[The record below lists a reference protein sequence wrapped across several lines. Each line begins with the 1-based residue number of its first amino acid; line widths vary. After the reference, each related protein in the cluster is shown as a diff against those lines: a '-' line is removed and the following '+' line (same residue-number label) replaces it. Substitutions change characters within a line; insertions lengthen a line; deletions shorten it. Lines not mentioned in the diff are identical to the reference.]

1 MTHQISVNLKSRL
14 REMRGGE
21 RRERNTRGGVRE
33 RNTRGGEGLFVSKE
47 FVTGR
52 VSQADLPTLYV
63 DNLPGDI
70 HKVWIYNLFARYGK
84 IRDLFIPN
92 KVSKTTGQKFGFVR
106 FSSEKEADQAVE
118 GINGAWVWGFELV
131 VKYASYSKTTKRS
144 PHRFKEQE
152 QSNVQ
157 LKRANFQSCLQQN
170 GKIGQGNRPRGGLKQ
185 QVNGGH
191 PPNRSY
197 AHRHQESKEIR
208 GKEIWRRKGTEET
221 SKQGDQ
227 NGVGMSGKLEII
239 HSVRADPVGN
249 GWLFRSAVG
258 CMRRLISAP
267 ELQEVI
273 MKEYHKEV
281 QVRPMG
287 GRFLLLTFQSEEIRD
302 EAVKGK
308 WLMAYLEE
316 MKPRNGEPSRD
327 ERFVWIA
334 CYGMPLNAWNVSSF
348 KSIGSKWGHFVEVD
362 DVTLRDSSFLKGRM
376 LVATEQSCK
385 IEGKVQLFVG
395 SSNYMV
401 RVEEEDTFRTVV
413 SDKQHQA
420 SVLGLA
426 EKDDDVEGNKT
437 KGIKHK
443 VNLTGKATEEGEESF
458 GKEKEKALQH
468 PFVRENFLNKA
479 TVNAPLQQ
487 DQHSVIPMAANL
499 LVLEA
504 DGSMDARC
512 SNMSHGIESIVEDSE
527 GLLQDRLQAHNEAVS
542 KENPIENKATEENK
556 STEEENNINTQRQPI
571 FLSGPVLI
579 GSKSKWR
586 ASQLEG
592 INLQVEL
599 DPRSQRKSLRS
610 QLYEDCMSPGE
621 GVVPDTQERFQNL
634 VQSELNITKEAG
646 RRLGVDFSEVDCRM
660 MKNMIES
667 ETNKFFLLQR
677 NNQSSQAGVQ

>member
-1 MTHQISVNLKSRL
+1 
-14 REMRGGE
+14 
-21 RRERNTRGGVRE
+21 
-33 RNTRGGEGLFVSKE
+33 
-47 FVTGR
+47 
-52 VSQADLPTLYV
+52 
-63 DNLPGDI
+63 
-70 HKVWIYNLFARYGK
+70 
-84 IRDLFIPN
+84 
-92 KVSKTTGQKFGFVR
+92 
-106 FSSEKEADQAVE
+106 
-118 GINGAWVWGFELV
+118 
-131 VKYASYSKTTKRS
+131 
-144 PHRFKEQE
+144 
-152 QSNVQ
+152 
-157 LKRANFQSCLQQN
+157 
-170 GKIGQGNRPRGGLKQ
+170 
-185 QVNGGH
+185 
-191 PPNRSY
+191 
-197 AHRHQESKEIR
+197 
-208 GKEIWRRKGTEET
+208 
-221 SKQGDQ
+221 
-227 NGVGMSGKLEII
+227 
-239 HSVRADPVGN
+239 
-249 GWLFRSAVG
+249 
-258 CMRRLISAP
+258 
-267 ELQEVI
+267 
-273 MKEYHKEV
+273 
-281 QVRPMG
+281 
-287 GRFLLLTFQSEEIRD
+287 
-302 EAVKGK
+302 
-308 WLMAYLEE
+308 
-316 MKPRNGEPSRD
+316 
-327 ERFVWIA
+327 
-334 CYGMPLNAWNVSSF
+334 
-348 KSIGSKWGHFVEVD
+348 
-362 DVTLRDSSFLKGRM
+362 
-376 LVATEQSCK
+376 
-385 IEGKVQLFVG
+385 
-395 SSNYMV
+395 MV

-443 VNLTGKATEEGEESF
+443 VNLTGKATKEGEESF

-468 PFVRENFLNKA
+468 PFVRKEFLNKA

-621 GVVPDTQERFQNL
+621 GVVPDTQECFQNL

-646 RRLGVDFSEVDCRM
+646 RRLGVDFSEVDCTQKTKIFSSACICRVPKFLRKLKESAYTPRLFAIGPLHRNEEHLQKP
-660 MKNMIES
+660 MKHVKMSYTDDLVSRLTMGMKGQELV
-667 ETNKFFLLQR
+667 EKKKAVLQECVAEMKKLLDDAKKCYPQKLR
-677 NNQSSQAGVQ
+677 